1 MNKALRRIAVTLAVI
16 ATLSLV
22 SCGQA
27 VESQSPKGSTAES
40 FSLVF
45 KYGVGGAP
53 TKNVLDTA
61 RGTFTK
67 DMIVD
72 PPATVK
78 LKLSEDDLDRIR
90 SKMEEIHFW
99 EYPEVLEPEPR
110 ADGTGMAVT
119 PYSSYYFKVERNGA
133 VKEVTWENQYLYS
146 DETSRAKNLK
156 DLAQLIWGIIT
167 STDEYKVLP
176 EPKGG
181 YI

>member
-1 MNKALRRIAVTLAVI
+1 MRRIALFGLMLLAM
-16 ATLSLV
+16 LLP

-27 VESQSPKGSTAES
+27 LLGSPQTGSPKEA

-45 KYGVGGAP
+45 EYGVGGAP

-72 PPATVK
+72 PPVTVK
-78 LKLSEDDLDRIR
+78 LKLSEDDLNRIR
-90 SKMEEIHFW
+90 CKMDEIHFW
-99 EYPEVLEPEPR
+99 DYPDVLEPEPR
-110 ADGTGMAVT
+110 GDGTVMAVT

-133 VKEVTWENQYLYS
+133 VKEVSWENQYLYS

-167 STDEYKVLP
+167 STDEYKALP

-181 YI
+181 YM